1 MIKKFFLAILLCFSI
16 FSLNLNL
23 KLNFETVNASC
34 NYSQYDTLSKWL
46 EDCFSDSKLVKAEN
60 LKVDWNWFK
69 QKIIDWRNRIAF
81 FVWIFAVLWL
91 VVSGFTLVTSAWD
104 DEKINK
110 AKSIFKWTLFWV
122 LAVIFASAII
132 TLVINI
138 FYSI

>member
-1 MIKKFFLAILLCFSI
+1 MIKKIFLAILLCFSI
-16 FSLNLNL
+16 FSLNLNFDIV
-23 KLNFETVNASC
+23 KAGC
-34 NYSQYDTLSKWL
+34 NYTDWWLASELDNCFKWT
-46 EDCFSDSKLVKAEN
+46 KLVQSEKSLSINE
-60 LKVDWNWFK
+60 DWFK
-69 QKIIDWRNRIAF
+69 EKIIDWRNRIAF

>member
-16 FSLNLNL
+16 FSLN
-23 KLNFETVNASC
+23 LNFETVNASC

>member
-16 FSLNLNL
+16 FSLNLS
-23 KLNFETVNASC
+23 FETVNASC

>member
-1 MIKKFFLAILLCFSI
+1 MIKKIFLVILLCFSI
-16 FSLNLNL
+16 FSLN
-23 KLNFETVNASC
+23 LNFETVNASC

>member
-1 MIKKFFLAILLCFSI
+1 MIKKIFLAILLCFSI
-16 FSLNLNL
+16 FSLN
-23 KLNFETVNASC
+23 LNFETVNASC

-60 LKVDWNWFK
+60 LKIEWDWFK

>member
-16 FSLNLNL
+16 FSLN
-23 KLNFETVNASC
+23 LNFETVNASC

-60 LKVDWNWFK
+60 LKVDGNWFK
-69 QKIIDWRNRIAF
+69 EKIIDWRNRIAF
-81 FVWIFAVLWL
+81 FIWIFAVLWL